1 MMSRLTSDDSALR
14 GAESIRTAFKKGDDV
29 RDAGLTTPDSIVRND
44 DIVYGQDPTWNL
56 LDVYRPADATG
67 PLPCIVSVHGGA
79 WVYGDKELYQYYCMD
94 LATRGFAVVNF
105 TYRLAPE
112 HRYPA
117 ALQDTADVF
126 SWVAAHAADY
136 GIDPENVFVV
146 GDSAGA
152 QIASQYLAAVTN
164 ESYGAVVGIE
174 PPRGIA
180 IRACALNCGDYDLLS
195 KSAGPATAFAKFYLP
210 ADRVIPREE
219 LDVIGAITSDFPPT
233 YLLTAPQ
240 DFLREENLRFAPLLR
255 ERGVECVLQ
264 DEPQENL
271 GHVFHL
277 AIRDDAARRTND
289 AECAFFRAHLAGV
302 ATSGQ

>member
-1 MMSRLTSDDSALR
+1 MR
-14 GAESIRTAFKKGDDV
+14 GAESVRTAFKKEDDV
-29 RDAGLTTPDSIVRND
+29 RDAGLTTPDGIVRFD
-44 DIVYGQDPTWNL
+44 DIVYGADPRWNL
-56 LDVYRPADATG
+56 LDVYRPADAVG

-79 WVYGDKELYQYYCMD
+79 WVYGDKERYQYYCLD
-94 LATRGFAVVNF
+94 LATRGFTVVNF

-126 SWVAAHAADY
+126 SWVATHAAEY
-136 GIDPENVFVV
+136 GIDPENVIVV

-164 ESYGAVVGIE
+164 ESYGALVGIE

-180 IRACALNCGDYDLLS
+180 IRSCALNCGDYDLFS
-195 KSAGPATAFAKFYLP
+195 QSAGPVTVFARYYLP
-210 ADRVIPREE
+210 ADRVVPREE

-233 YLLTAPQ
+233 YVLTAPQ
-240 DFLREENLRFAPLLR
+240 DFLREENLHLVPILR

-264 DEPQENL
+264 DDPQENL

-277 AIRDDAARRTND
+277 DVRDDAARRTND

-302 ATSGQ
+302 ASS